1 MLKFPKPPTTAP
13 FPSPFLPFSPFPSHF
28 PFLPFF
34 HARLAFMAIA
44 KPLPAALR
52 ETLSEA
58 SGVREARLASLAAA
72 EPLAAA
78 LRETLSEASGVR
90 ETVRQEGAVQA
101 ELGEVVIEV
110 SRSSTGN
117 GAAAFDELYTAIK
130 VSPYIVQAM
139 QVELGEVVSE
149 VGRFQEQ
156 HRKWA
161 TALNELHT
169 AIKVSPCRRESR
181 LELVEVVSELREV
194 VPELG

>member
-110 SRSSTGN
+110 SR
-117 GAAAFDELYTAIK
+117 
-130 VSPYIVQAM
+130 
-139 QVELGEVVSE
+139 
-149 VGRFQEQ
+149 FQEQ

-161 TALNELHT
+161 TEFDGLHT
-169 AIKVSPCRRESR
+169 AIKEIGDFENWMK
-181 LELVEVVSELREV
+181 LEAE
-194 VPELG
+194 